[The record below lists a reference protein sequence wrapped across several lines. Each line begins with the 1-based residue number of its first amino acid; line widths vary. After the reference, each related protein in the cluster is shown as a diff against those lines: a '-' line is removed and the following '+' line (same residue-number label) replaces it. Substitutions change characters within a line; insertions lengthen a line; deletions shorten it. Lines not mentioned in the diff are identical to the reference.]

1 MLIRLASVLYKDSMS
16 KIKISFDPDYQLDL
30 DFILWRLIFFRGQIM
45 KRICTVSLMSFCLLV
60 VTSFFVFSSQQEK
73 PLTKAEASGYTAT
86 SKYADVVDFI
96 QKLQKQSLRLRM
108 ETMGVS
114 AEGRKIPLLV
124 IGNPVPFTPQDL
136 AYDDRIIVYIQANIH
151 AGEVEGK
158 EAALML
164 ARDLA
169 LSDNAPYLDEVIV
182 LIAPI
187 FNPDGNEKISPNNRQ
202 NQVGPEQGVGV
213 RYNGLNLDLNRDG
226 MKLESPEVSGLVKNV
241 MLRWDPAVLL
251 DSHTHNGSYHEE
263 VVTWVWALNPNGDT
277 SLIRYMSDSVRPAIN
292 TILKEKYNT
301 LCIPHGDFMDFRE
314 PEKGWKPLGPQPR
327 YLSNYFGLR
336 NRLGILNENYPYAD
350 FKARV
355 TGAYHL
361 FHALLEYCH
370 DHKEEIVRL
379 IQEAD
384 KRTIQSGLTP
394 TADDQFGVEYDVRPI
409 KDKIT
414 IHGYVME
421 SYQTDSGRRRI
432 RRTEKTQTYT
442 MPFFAEFFAKR
453 SVKLPFGY
461 LIPVPVPEVE
471 AKLLQHGITV
481 EKLTQSVKL
490 TVESFKVTEL
500 KGQERPYQGH
510 RLNSIK
516 GEYSKVEKEFPEG
529 TLFIPMAQP
538 LGKVAAYLLEPES
551 DDGFLVWN
559 FFDRLLVPQWGRGQ
573 QVYPVYKLLKS
584 TPLVK
589 EIVRKK

>member
-1 MLIRLASVLYKDSMS
+1 MKKIFALNVL
-16 KIKISFDPDYQLDL
+16 L
-30 DFILWRLIFFRGQIM
+30 FF
-45 KRICTVSLMSFCLLV
+45 VLS
-60 VTSFFVFSSQQEK
+60 TSFVAFPFQQEK
-73 PLTKAEASGYTAT
+73 PLTRAETTDYVAT
-86 SKYADVVDFI
+86 SLYADVMGFV
-96 QKLQKQSLRLRM
+96 QKLQQQSLRLRV

-114 AEGRKIPLLV
+114 AEGRMIPMLV
-124 IGNPVPFTPQDL
+124 IGNPVPSSPRDL
-136 AYDDRIIVYIQANIH
+136 VYDERIVVYIQANIH

-169 LSDNAPYLDEVIV
+169 LSDDPPYLDKVVV

-187 FNPDGNEKISPNNRQ
+187 FNPDGNEKISPDNRR
-202 NQVGPEQGVGV
+202 NQLGPEQGVGV

-226 MKLESPEVSGLVKNV
+226 MKLESPEVLGLVQNV

-277 SLIRYMSDSVRPAIN
+277 SLIRHMSDHVRPAIN
-292 TILKEKYNT
+292 KILKEKYDT

-314 PEKGWKPLGPQPR
+314 PEKGWRPLGPEPR

-350 FKARV
+350 FKTRV
-355 TGAYHL
+355 MGAYHL

-370 DHKEEIVRL
+370 DNKEEIHTL
-379 IQEAD
+379 IREAD
-384 KRTIQSGLTP
+384 RRTVLAGLVP
-394 TADDQFGVEYDVRPI
+394 KEEDQFGIEYDVRPI

-421 SYQTDSGRRRI
+421 EYETESGRRRV

-461 LIPVPVPEVE
+461 LIPSPVPEVE
-471 AKLLQHGITV
+471 AKLLEHGITV
-481 EKLTQSVKL
+481 EKLTHPVTL
-490 TVESFKVTEL
+490 TVESFRVTEL
-500 KGQERPYQGH
+500 KGEERPYQGH
-510 RLNSIK
+510 RLNSVK
-516 GEYSKVEKEFPEG
+516 GEYAEVEKEFPAG
-529 TLFIPMAQP
+529 TLFIPMAQH
-538 LGKVAAYLLEPES
+538 LGKLAAYLLEPES

-559 FFDRLLVPQWGRGQ
+559 FFDRDLVPQWGRGQ
-573 QVYPVYKLLKS
+573 QDYPVYKLYNPVPMAKS
-584 TPLVK
+584 VFGK
-589 EIVRKK
+589 N